1 MTLLAWIVVA
11 FVFAAI
17 VFAALAMW
25 LWLQSE
31 VPRDD
36 AERLRRIERYYG
48 LCARLLRGVPEIS
61 AAELSRRQ
69 RETRLAIVDVR
80 TPQEQAVSM
89 IPGAITQAE
98 FERRKHE
105 FRDAP
110 VVAYCTLGYRSGKYA
125 AKLRAEGFDALN
137 LRGAILA
144 WTHAGEPLVDAQGAT
159 RRVHVYGRKWNL
171 VASGYEGVW

>member
-1 MTLLAWIVVA
+1 MTSLIWIVVPLML
-11 FVFAAI
+11 V
-17 VFAALAMW
+17 ALAIG
-25 LWLQSE
+25 LWLRSG

-48 LCARLLRGVPEIS
+48 LCARLLPSIPEVS
-61 AAELSRRQ
+61 AAELSERKTQ
-69 RETRLAIVDVR
+69 GRLAIVDVR
-80 TPQEQAVSM
+80 TPKERAVSM
-89 IPGAITQAE
+89 IPGAISQAE
-98 FERRKHE
+98 FEARKDE

-110 VVAYCTLGYRSGKYA
+110 VVAYCTLGFRSGKYA
-125 AKLRAEGFDALN
+125 AKLRAEGFDASN

-144 WTHAGEPLVDAQGAT
+144 WTHAGQPLVDAQGET

>member
-1 MTLLAWIVVA
+1 MSLLVWTIVPL
-11 FVFAAI
+11 I
-17 VFAALAMW
+17 LIALAIG
-25 LWLQSE
+25 LWLRGG

-48 LCARLLRGVPEIS
+48 LCARLLPRVPEIS
-61 AAELSRRQ
+61 AAELSQRL

-89 IPGAITQAE
+89 IPGAISQAE

-144 WTHAGEPLVDAQGAT
+144 WTHAGQPLIDAQGAT